1 MATRRISV
9 RKIREILKL
18 KWQDGLSNRQIATSC
33 NVSPS
38 TVSDLVQRAA
48 HAGLSWPSVQ
58 EMTDR
63 ALEAMLYVDV
73 SIRKPPQAMPDW
85 QKVHKELSRP
95 GVTLKL
101 LWWEYKEIQSD
112 GFQYTQFCYHYRQ
125 WAKHLDVVMRQHHKA
140 GEKVFVDWAGQTV
153 PIHNHVTGD
162 TSDAYLFVATLG
174 ATYYAFVR
182 LYPSMDLR
190 NWIQAHCVA
199 FEFFGG
205 IPAIVV
211 PDNLKTGVTKPNY
224 YDPDINPTYADMARH
239 YGVVVL
245 PARIRKP
252 NDKAK
257 VESAVLHVERK
268 ILAALRDH
276 TFFSVEEANEAI
288 SEKLEGMNNEPFQK
302 LEGSRT
308 SWFLELEKPALKPLP
323 PKRYEFR
330 QWKKATVHMDY
341 HVEFEKHLYSV
352 PFKLVGK
359 SVEIL
364 ATQTMVEVFYQGM
377 LVATH
382 KRLGKWERYSTKT
395 EHMPASHQKYASR
408 SPETMEAWA
417 GKIGDHVQE
426 WAHHLFERC
435 QHPEQGYRSVLGV
448 IQLSSKYT
456 AERVDNACKRAISY
470 GAYSYRSVKSI
481 LEKGLDNLSLDHA
494 VQAALPDHE
503 YVRGAKYY
511 AAGGGE
517 SEWAFNKR

>member
-1 MATRRISV
+1 M

-153 PIHNHVTGD
+153 PIHNPVTGD

-174 ATYYAFVR
+174 ATNYSFVR
-182 LYPSMDLR
+182 LYPSMDLK

-276 TFFSVEEANEAI
+276 TFFSIEEANEAI
-288 SEKLEGMNNEPFQK
+288 AEKLEGMNNEPFQK

-382 KRLGKWERYSTKT
+382 KRLGKLERYSTKT

-435 QHPEQGYRSVLGV
+435 QHPEQGYRAVLGV

-470 GAYSYRSVKSI
+470 SAYSYRSVKSI

-503 YVRGAKYY
+503 NVRGAKYY
-511 AAGGGE
+511 VAGGGE